1 MKQKT
6 LANEVR
12 ISGIGVHTGNDIEA
26 ILKPAD
32 AGSGITFVR
41 KDLDPCVRIKADID
55 NVDDV
60 IRGTALKSEGFEVYT
75 VEHVLAACA
84 GLGIYNVDIE
94 INSNEFPV
102 ADGSSKHFVELI
114 REAGI
119 KELDEEQEVFDVT
132 ETISVVNDD
141 TVIIIKPHHEF
152 KISFTIDYDHPVIGS
167 QYLST
172 PINEKTFTEEIMF
185 ARTFGFYRDYEKLKS
200 QSKAAGS
207 SLENTIGLDEEKVL
221 NEDGLRATNEFV
233 RHKILDMIGDLS
245 LVGMPIRGHV
255 VAVKVG
261 HALNVE
267 AARLLR
273 KAYKNFKMSQNTFD
287 INAIK
292 EILPHRYPF
301 LLVDKIVGIENGK
314 KAIGVKNVTVNEE
327 FFNGH
332 FPSRPVMP
340 GVLII
345 EALAQVAG
353 VFMLSKTEHK
363 GKLPFFGGIDKF
375 RFRRPVQP
383 GDVLY
388 LEIEI
393 IKLMGKIGKV
403 KGTAKVEGK
412 LVASGELMFSL
423 VKA

>member
-6 LANEVR
+6 LGNEVR
-12 ISGIGVHTGNDIEA
+12 VSGIGVHTGNNIEA
-26 ILKPAD
+26 ILKPAK

-41 KDLDPCVRIKADID
+41 KDMEADIRIKADID

-60 IRGTALKSEGFEVYT
+60 VRGTALKSDGFEVYT
-75 VEHVLAACA
+75 VEHILAACA
-84 GLGIYNVDIE
+84 GLGIFNVDIE

-102 ADGSSKHFVELI
+102 ADGSSEQFVKLI

-119 KELDEEQEVFDVT
+119 KELDEEQEVFEIR
-132 ETISVVNDD
+132 ETISVADED
-141 TVIIIKPHHEF
+141 TVIIIKPHDEF

-167 QYLST
+167 QYLSL
-172 PINEKTFTEEIMF
+172 PVNEETFTNEIMF

-200 QSKAAGS
+200 QRKAAGS

-221 NEDGLRATNEFV
+221 NEDGLRVPDEFV
-233 RHKILDMIGDLS
+233 RHKILDIIGDLS
-245 LVGMPIRGHV
+245 LLGMPIKGHV
-255 VAVKVG
+255 IAVKVG

-267 AARLLR
+267 ATRRLR
-273 KAYKNFKMSQNTFD
+273 KDYIEFRMRQNTFD
-287 INAIK
+287 IDDIK
-292 EILPHRYPF
+292 KILPHRYPF
-301 LLVDKIVGIENGK
+301 LLVDRIIGMEDGK
-314 KAIGVKNVTVNEE
+314 RAIGIKNVTVNEE

-332 FPSRPVMP
+332 FPVRPVMP
-340 GVLII
+340 GVLIT

-353 VFMLSKTEHK
+353 VFMLCKKEHK

-403 KGTAKVEGK
+403 RGTAKVDGR

-423 VKA
+423 VEA

>member
-6 LANEVR
+6 LGNEVR
-12 ISGIGVHTGNDIEA
+12 ISGIGVHTGNNIEA
-26 ILKPAD
+26 ILKPAK

-41 KDLDPCVRIKADID
+41 KDLDPCIRIKADID

-84 GLGIYNVDIE
+84 GLGIFNVDIE

-132 ETISVVNDD
+132 ETISVVKDD
-141 TVIIIKPHHEF
+141 TVIIIKPHNEF

-167 QYLST
+167 QYLSI

-207 SLENTIGLDEEKVL
+207 SLENTIGLDDQQVL
-221 NEDGLRATNEFV
+221 NEDGLRAPNEFV

-245 LVGMPIRGHV
+245 LMGMPIRGHV

-273 KAYKNFKMSQNTFD
+273 KAYKKFKMSQNTFNIND
-287 INAIK
+287 IK
-292 EILPHRYPF
+292 KILPHRYPF
-301 LLVDKIVGIENGK
+301 LLVDRIVGIEDGK
-314 KAIGVKNVTVNEE
+314 KAIGLKNVTVNEE

-353 VFMLSKTEHK
+353 VFMLSKTEHQ

-375 RFRRPVQP
+375 RFRRPVEP
-383 GDVLY
+383 GDALY

-403 KGTAKVEGK
+403 KGTAKVDGK